1 MPPVRK
7 LDQPHP
13 KLANPPVS
21 PDLVK
26 DEFAHW
32 TVGSFKC
39 RCPGCGGREYPAR
52 TYGPWAVFLHD
63 ELQWE
68 LIHVKTNLSAV
79 TGLVSQEDC
88 FKVGDFL
95 QRKFPLVLR
104 LGTVDEMRA
113 KMGDIYKPV
122 NEWTKR
128 CKYLK
133 KFVAPTF

>member
-1 MPPVRK
+1 MPPVRQLSK
-7 LDQPHP
+7 
-13 KLANPPVS
+13 PVETV
-21 PDLVK
+21 PAK
-26 DEFAHW
+26 DDFAHW

-52 TYGPWAVFLHD
+52 TYGLRAVYLHE
-63 ELQWE
+63 ELHWE
-68 LIHVKTNLSAV
+68 LNHVKTNLSAV

-104 LGTVDEMRA
+104 LGTVDDMRA

-133 KFVAPTF
+133 KFTAPTF